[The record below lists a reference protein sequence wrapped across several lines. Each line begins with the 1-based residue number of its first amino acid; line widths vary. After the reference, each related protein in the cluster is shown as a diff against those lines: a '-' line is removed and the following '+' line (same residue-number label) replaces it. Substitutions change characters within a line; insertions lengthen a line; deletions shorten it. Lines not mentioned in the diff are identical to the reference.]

1 MNTDGTDDNS
11 FVMDIGKQQASLAAQ
26 LSPAI
31 STMHHIDELL
41 QWLSY
46 AIVRNFNA
54 QLVQCWVNQINQAG
68 RLTVQLR
75 TLVRQD
81 ASFPEQL
88 AMSEPMTLIAQ
99 RVISERRSY
108 KPQPLENLLPPY
120 QTTLLKRYGMHY
132 CGACFTSRNALLPQ
146 PENMIYQER
155 PPAVFAM
162 STVLFLRHAAPF
174 DFISVISAL
183 LDQAAAIAEHRGL
196 LIAQATVT
204 PPILQYSAP
213 QHLQQEAASSIDQLI
228 PHRKQDANLMLA
240 DNPFASKAII
250 SDKSARRLHLA
261 IDGQANI
268 ATLAASTGLSM
279 KEIYET
285 LRKLLVQNRIEL
297 YEPNGQLARNPLFP
311 NEF

>member
-11 FVMDIGKQQASLAAQ
+11 FVMDIGKQQAALAAQ

-88 AMSEPMTLIAQ
+88 AISEPMTLIAQ

-108 KPQPLENLLPPY
+108 KPQPLENLFPPY

-155 PPAVFAM
+155 PPAVLAM
-162 STVLFLRHAAPF
+162 ATVLFLRQAAPF
-174 DFISVISAL
+174 DFISVISSL
-183 LDQAAAIAEHRGL
+183 LDQAVAIAEHRGL
-196 LIAQATVT
+196 LIAHATVT
-204 PPILQYSAP
+204 PPILQFSSP
-213 QHLQQEAASSIDQLI
+213 LVQQETMSTAIDQLI

-250 SDKSARRLHLA
+250 SDKAARRLHLA
-261 IDGQANI
+261 IDGQSNI
-268 ATLAASTGLSM
+268 ATLSASTGM
-279 KEIYET
+279 NIKETYEA
-285 LRKLLVQNRIEL
+285 LRKLLKQNRIDL
-297 YEPNGQLARNPLFP
+297 YEPNGQPAKNPLFP